1 MRRCNTLCS
10 FLHTPPRHT
19 LVHTFT
25 LQGTVVLDE
34 AQYDYLLMLI
44 DGDRSAIEASPPGS
58 DTLQLKEQAGSSSKE
73 AVAVSAPSGSGS
85 GAGVDPSLSPLIS
98 QIRDML
104 PEYGSGFLAACLE
117 HYGRK
122 AEQASGERGP
132 ACSPFSRALP
142 TRQSLWIGASPL
154 LPSSRTCTSPPPPLP
169 PSPHP
174 HPSGAQ
180 SPTRGQPASGPASP
194 RPPAGHLA
202 EGIGH
207 KGRGYVCLRGCRGE
221 GCGGIGT

>member
-117 HYGRK
+117 HYSRK
-122 AEQASGERGP
+122 AEQARGTHVCWHGAACPPRLTLIRSLLSGP
-132 ACSPFSRALP
+132 APALACP
-142 TRQSLWIGASPL
+142 SPL
-154 LPSSRTCTSPPPPLP
+154 PPPPPLRC
-169 PSPHP
+169 SI
-174 HPSGAQ
+174 
-180 SPTRGQPASGPASP
+180 T
-194 RPPAGHLA
+194 
-202 EGIGH
+202 
-207 KGRGYVCLRGCRGE
+207 Y
-221 GCGGIGT
+221 